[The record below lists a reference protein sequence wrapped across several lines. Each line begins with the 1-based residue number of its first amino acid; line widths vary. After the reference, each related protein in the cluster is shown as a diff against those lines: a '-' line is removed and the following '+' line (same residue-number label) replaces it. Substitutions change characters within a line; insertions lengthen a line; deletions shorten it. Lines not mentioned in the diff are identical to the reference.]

1 MKNTYKFALEFI
13 LRLCE
18 KGDYNALE
26 NIKGICE
33 MVLVMGESGDEDV
46 CA

>member
-33 MVLVMGESGDEDV
+33 MALAVKQGGGEDE